1 MFDIKMLSDN
11 ECIERWSDISY
22 FLDEALSH
30 SRGEWTTNDILK
42 NVLNNPINFHVW
54 EVINEA
60 GDVVAIAST
69 RIINYNHFDSL
80 HIIALT
86 AVENDE
92 FNQWED
98 YATEALEALVVRVK
112 KAGLERVEF
121 TGRKGWMRRLKPLG
135 WTEQYITMDL
145 YLGE

>member
-1 MFDIKMLSDN
+1 MFDIRMVAPN
-11 ECIERWSDISY
+11 ECIKKWGDISH
-22 FLDEALSH
+22 LLNQALSH
-30 SRGEWTTNDILK
+30 SRGEWTTDDILK
-42 NVLNNPINFHVW
+42 NVLNDPINFHIW
-54 EVINEA
+54 EVNNEA

-92 FNQWED
+92 FDKWED

>member
-1 MFDIKMLSDN
+1 MFDIRMLGAD
-11 ECIERWSDISY
+11 ECIKEWSNISL
-22 FLDEALSH
+22 FLNKALSN

-42 NVLNNPINFHVW
+42 KVLNDPINFHVW

-86 AVENDE
+86 AVENDD
-92 FNQWED
+92 FDKWED
-98 YATEALEALVVRVK
+98 YATEALEALVDRVK
-112 KAGLERVEF
+112 KAGLERIEF
-121 TGRKGWMRRLKPLG
+121 TGRKGWMKKLKPIG

>member
-1 MFDIKMLSDN
+1 VDD
-11 ECIERWSDISY
+11 
-22 FLDEALSH
+22 
-30 SRGEWTTNDILK
+30 NDILK
-42 NVLNNPINFHVW
+42 KVLNDPINFHVW

-86 AVENDE
+86 AVENDD
-92 FNQWED
+92 FDKWED
-98 YATEALEALVVRVK
+98 YATEALEALVDRVK
-112 KAGLERVEF
+112 KAGLERIEF
-121 TGRKGWMRRLKPLG
+121 TGRKGWMKKLKPIG